1 MNDGGINCDC
11 GRENGCAAC
20 GGTPRA
26 KSGHY
31 PEQPGPE
38 LVPCQ
43 HCDRLVYAGE
53 GPWVHTTGAKFCH
66 PWENDECAEPSA
78 AQSDERKAG

>member
-1 MNDGGINCDC
+1 MADCDC
-11 GRENGCAAC
+11 TRPHGCAVC
-20 GGTPRA
+20 GGTP
-26 KSGHY
+26 K
-31 PEQPGPE
+31 

-53 GPWVHTTGAKFCH
+53 APWVHTTGAKFCH
-66 PWENDECAEPSA
+66 PWENDDCAEPSA